1 MPNLPATGLAASSNA
16 KPPAPS
22 ANPPALDETSLLN
35 PLDVPKLRTRIYDHV
50 FNSVKNTPP
59 VENTRY
65 RLKIENPRWND
76 PEDWGPAHQK
86 KVFFQGGTLARRLQG
101 DYVLEDV
108 PSGKEVSRKTATIMA
123 VPHLNNRGLFLING
137 SHWTLSSQTRL
148 DPGMYP
154 RRQENGEIEAY
165 INPKGGRQ
173 HRVALDPESG
183 IFHMEMGQSRIPL
196 MPILR
201 SLGVEH
207 KQLHDAWGHEL
218 VAKNSEKD
226 DPAVVKKLLAK
237 LYDSGKLPQ
246 GVPERKL
253 LEEKFHAMQLDPYV
267 TSQTVGT
274 AHDRYDANAILN
286 VTKHLLAINRGEKQ
300 ESVRDHQA
308 FQKILGQEHL
318 FGERAK
324 NTRPL
329 LNQML
334 WKATHK
340 GNLDHVPSGYFN
352 QHMLETIT
360 GTGLGIN
367 AQMTNPAEMLDSL
380 YRVTKMGS
388 GGIKSLESVPDA
400 CYDQETQVFTK
411 TGWVKWEDVTAETE
425 LACRIDGALAFHKP
439 VWLYRK
445 EYSGLMYGIKT
456 LTLDHLVT
464 PGHRM
469 WCRKV
474 RGTGGKK
481 RCGVAPWQ
489 FELAKDGYRKPRE
502 FMIASGPYDSGSTKS
517 RIVIPEVRNRLK
529 NRKGK
534 TQFAINDWAEFVG
547 WYAAEGGM
555 EKSPGSAAVS
565 ISQSAKANSVK
576 VGRIAELLTR
586 LGLKWGY
593 SGHNFVFSDMCV
605 KSWLIAN
612 VGRGSR
618 NKRLPPGFID
628 WPVSA
633 RQRMFESLVAGD
645 GSKHVNGAVTF
656 LSTSR
661 QLRDDFM
668 LLAISLGHAVRERK
682 TYEHDNPKHNPAYYC
697 GVLVRQVQG
706 VTSERMYDKAYY
718 TKEYQGMIYCA
729 EVPGGLLLVRRG
741 RSVGMWSGNSRNVQS
756 SQFHFVDP
764 VVTPES
770 SKAGVDL
777 RFASGTR
784 RDNEGKLYAR
794 YTDPTGKSQW
804 MTARDLQGK
813 TIGSWEE
820 RNSSDGMVS
829 AIQDGE
835 MKMIPRNKV
844 DFWSPPMEHAFSP
857 AANLIPFKS
866 ASPPHRAAMGARM
879 TTQALPLVGGE
890 SPHVQSGH
898 PEGGSYEQRYGEH
911 FGAIRA
917 KQGGKVMSVTPDA
930 IKVKYQDG
938 TTEEVTLHKH
948 ELYDHAPG
956 RKTHFTQSPVVKAGD
971 FIQPGQ
977 LVARSNYTDDKGQ
990 VALGLNA
997 RTAWLPGR
1005 RGGTFEDAF
1014 AVSESFAQ
1022 RMRSDHMALHSL
1034 EDRDATFGRSS
1045 FRSLFPAKY
1054 DPAHLKEMD
1063 DNGVIKPGAIV
1074 KPGQPLILGARQVTA
1089 PRTTLVRS
1097 PKPVWQDISEVW
1109 DHDYPGEVIDAVKTR
1124 DGYRVSVK
1132 SAVPMQDADKMC
1144 YSDDTEVL
1152 TSEGWKNVT
1161 TVSLSDRV
1169 ASLKEN
1175 GSIEYLQPVELH
1187 KYEHDGD
1194 MYSLET
1200 TQVSLLVTLNH
1211 KLYVKSRYAS
1221 SFKKGTYSL
1230 REASEMLGRNFKM
1243 KRDGVWTGK
1252 SPAYFEF
1259 PAVEV
1264 DAGQFGRGKRTVPAK
1279 RMPVRDYMM
1288 LLGMFLSEGNV
1299 FCESHGNYGIDI
1311 HQVKPK
1317 NRKAAAEA
1325 LTAAGIQFTE
1335 CPSKFRLYSL
1345 QLYLHFQQFGKC
1357 WEKFIPGEVF
1367 DYAKDD
1373 LKVLY
1378 DWMMWGDGHVT
1389 KGNCHIYTTTSNLL
1403 ADDFQRLAL
1412 HVGWSANID
1421 TKPATTGFIKGKE
1434 YDFRPCHKV
1443 YVYKH
1448 KNEPEINY
1456 AYGKRESTQ
1465 TEQTIG
1471 YSGHVYCVTLPRNHV
1486 LYVRRKGKPVWCGN
1500 SGRHG
1505 NKGIVT
1511 IVPDH
1516 EMPRGEDGKPFEVL
1530 ISPYTLSSR
1539 GNDSQIAETLL
1550 AKVAA
1555 KTGKKYAIPDF
1566 NLQNLMQFA
1575 NDEAK
1580 KNNVSPTETVHDP
1593 VTGVKIPGVLT
1604 GNQYF
1609 MKLHHLVEQK
1619 IKQRDTGGY
1628 DSFDTPARGGSEGAK
1643 RMALSDTF
1651 ALLAHNA
1658 TSFLRGSKL
1667 VRGQRNEH
1675 FWEAVMS
1682 GYTPPTPGIPMQYRR
1697 FVEGLK
1703 ASGIHPVTENGKM
1716 RLMALTDNAID
1727 RLAGDRELKNA
1738 KGVDWA
1744 KGGDPIEGGL
1754 FDRKLHGEDGS
1765 RWSKLSLYEP
1775 MPNPAFEDP
1784 IRYTLGLTE
1793 KQMRNVVAGKGGF
1806 IAGKYAEPKLG
1817 EEMPRTYQTGPSALH
1832 EALKNIDIDKE
1843 IAKNEEDIRGTKKTR
1858 RDAAIRR
1865 QKYLQGAKDQGIHP
1879 SQWMMTKMPVLPPMF
1894 RPVSKMQG
1902 SNTEIASDPNYLYQD
1917 LFNANKNLQSL
1928 HGRVHD
1934 LSAERLAVYD
1944 AVKAVSGLGDPINP
1958 KTQQKGV
1965 KGMLKLLLADSPK
1978 WSIVQ
1983 RNLLSSPVDLVGR
1996 STVGPDANL
2005 DMDELGI
2012 PEAMAHKV
2020 YSRFTIK
2027 RLVQGGMSPSEA
2039 VRAVNE
2045 QTPEARKALLAEMA
2059 QRPVSYHRAPVLHK
2073 YGHIGAWPK
2082 LVKGDVIKV
2091 SPFVIKGLG
2100 MDFDGDTA
2108 NIHVPVYPEEVK
2120 DVVEKMMPSKNL
2132 LSAKDFNIHYKPDR
2146 EFHVGL
2152 WQATSPDQKP
2162 KEGRRERV
2170 FEDIQ
2175 ALKRAFANGEIS
2187 VHDKVSVMKH

>member
-1 MPNLPATGLAASSNA
+1 MPNPPATGLAAPPNA

-35 PLDVPKLRTRIYDHV
+35 PLDVPRLRTRIYDHV

-65 RLKIENPRWND
+65 RLRIENPRWND

-101 DYVLEDV
+101 DYILEDV

-253 LEEKFHAMQLDPYV
+253 LEDKFHAMQLDPYV

-388 GGIKSLESVPDA
+388 GGIKCYSADTEVYTDNGWKLWPEVTMEDCLATCIDGKLCFNKPEELFCGAYEGKMLRMTTKFVDMLVTPDHRHYVQSHGDKDWKAGWEFRLASDVHGKRIRLKSAVGAYEGGEDPEVFSIEPAPVLSNRASAITVAEDLPFDVWVDFMAAYLADGSFSYNPARGEYRFEIGKVEAANPSEKKQMEQILDRTGFTYRYDQGRRFVGNGKHIAYYLSQFGKSRDKFVPTAIMTSSLPSRKRFLDLITTFDCSGRWEGFRHYRSASKRLRDQVADLAISCGYSVRYGFHEFPNPVFSLKIIEKNYVGVTAQRNKDQYQEVDYCGNVYCARVAGGLLFVRRNGKCAWSGNSLESVPDA
-400 CYDQETQVFTK
+400 
-411 TGWVKWEDVTAETE
+411 
-425 LACRIDGALAFHKP
+425 
-439 VWLYRK
+439 
-445 EYSGLMYGIKT
+445 
-456 LTLDHLVT
+456 
-464 PGHRM
+464 
-469 WCRKV
+469 
-474 RGTGGKK
+474 
-481 RCGVAPWQ
+481 
-489 FELAKDGYRKPRE
+489 
-502 FMIASGPYDSGSTKS
+502 
-517 RIVIPEVRNRLK
+517 
-529 NRKGK
+529 
-534 TQFAINDWAEFVG
+534 
-547 WYAAEGGM
+547 
-555 EKSPGSAAVS
+555 
-565 ISQSAKANSVK
+565 
-576 VGRIAELLTR
+576 
-586 LGLKWGY
+586 
-593 SGHNFVFSDMCV
+593 
-605 KSWLIAN
+605 
-612 VGRGSR
+612 
-618 NKRLPPGFID
+618 
-628 WPVSA
+628 
-633 RQRMFESLVAGD
+633 
-645 GSKHVNGAVTF
+645 
-656 LSTSR
+656 
-661 QLRDDFM
+661 
-668 LLAISLGHAVRERK
+668 
-682 TYEHDNPKHNPAYYC
+682 
-697 GVLVRQVQG
+697 
-706 VTSERMYDKAYY
+706 
-718 TKEYQGMIYCA
+718 
-729 EVPGGLLLVRRG
+729 
-741 RSVGMWSGNSRNVQS
+741 SRNVQS

-898 PEGGSYEQRYGEH
+898 PDGGSYEQRYGEH

-917 KQGGKVMSVTPDA
+917 KQGGKVMAVTPDA

-1132 SAVPMQDADKMC
+1132 SAVPMQDSDK
-1144 YSDDTEVL
+1144 
-1152 TSEGWKNVT
+1152 
-1161 TVSLSDRV
+1161 
-1169 ASLKEN
+1169 
-1175 GSIEYLQPVELH
+1175 I
-1187 KYEHDGD
+1187 
-1194 MYSLET
+1194 
-1200 TQVSLLVTLNH
+1200 
-1211 KLYVKSRYAS
+1211 
-1221 SFKKGTYSL
+1221 
-1230 REASEMLGRNFKM
+1230 
-1243 KRDGVWTGK
+1243 
-1252 SPAYFEF
+1252 
-1259 PAVEV
+1259 
-1264 DAGQFGRGKRTVPAK
+1264 
-1279 RMPVRDYMM
+1279 
-1288 LLGMFLSEGNV
+1288 
-1299 FCESHGNYGIDI
+1299 
-1311 HQVKPK
+1311 
-1317 NRKAAAEA
+1317 
-1325 LTAAGIQFTE
+1325 
-1335 CPSKFRLYSL
+1335 
-1345 QLYLHFQQFGKC
+1345 
-1357 WEKFIPGEVF
+1357 
-1367 DYAKDD
+1367 
-1373 LKVLY
+1373 
-1378 DWMMWGDGHVT
+1378 
-1389 KGNCHIYTTTSNLL
+1389 
-1403 ADDFQRLAL
+1403 
-1412 HVGWSANID
+1412 
-1421 TKPATTGFIKGKE
+1421 
-1434 YDFRPCHKV
+1434 
-1443 YVYKH
+1443 
-1448 KNEPEINY
+1448 
-1456 AYGKRESTQ
+1456 
-1465 TEQTIG
+1465 
-1471 YSGHVYCVTLPRNHV
+1471 
-1486 LYVRRKGKPVWCGN
+1486 

-1609 MKLHHLVEQK
+1609 MKLHHLVESK
-1619 IKQRDTGGY
+1619 IKHRDTGGY

-2132 LSAKDFNIHYKPDR
+2132 LSAKDFNVHYKPER